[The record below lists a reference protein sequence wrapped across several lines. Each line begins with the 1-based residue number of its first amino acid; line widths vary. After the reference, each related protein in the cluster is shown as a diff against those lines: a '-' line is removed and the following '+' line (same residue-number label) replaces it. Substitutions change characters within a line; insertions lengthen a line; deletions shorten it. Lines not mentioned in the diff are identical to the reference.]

1 MRFLTEMTMNIGDS
15 VRIIEGAS
23 DWMKSRNYWL
33 EDMPDSIDGM
43 NATVIAD
50 YTDLPG
56 DDCHYGLDLGYGG
69 MVGVNPMWLIP
80 AA

>member
-1 MRFLTEMTMNIGDS
+1 MNIGAQ

-23 DWMKSRNYWL
+23 DWMKARRYWL
-33 EDMPDSIDGM
+33 DDMPDSIDGR
-43 NATVIAD
+43 NGTIVAD
-50 YTDLPG
+50 YTSLPG
-56 DDCHYGLDLGYGG
+56 DDCHYGIDLGDGV